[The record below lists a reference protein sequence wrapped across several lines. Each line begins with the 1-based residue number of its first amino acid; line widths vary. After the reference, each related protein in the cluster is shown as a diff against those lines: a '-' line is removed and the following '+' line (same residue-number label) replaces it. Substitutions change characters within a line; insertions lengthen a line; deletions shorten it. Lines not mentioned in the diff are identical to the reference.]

1 MLGLSSGMTSVSAPS
16 SRQLIGTYTADW
28 SSGVD
33 GWTNH
38 TTNNGTWTF
47 TRVASFGGKSNVLQV
62 DITADE
68 NDGTSGVRKSTGLS
82 TLQGDYLETTFDIYL
97 DSTQGATDRW
107 DGSDDVITYVYQPG
121 FDTETFDV
129 EQNKWASIS
138 TVQGATLTNATLLG
152 DSEPSDIP
160 VHANDTAIVYWT
172 SEGDRPLNGARFYLC
187 NYVVKHYR
195 SQLFT

>member
-1 MLGLSSGMTSVSAPS
+1 MLGLSSGITSVSAPS
-16 SRQLIGTYTADW
+16 SRQLIATYTADW

-38 TTNNGTWTF
+38 GGNNGTWTF

-68 NDGTSGVRKSTGLS
+68 NDGTSGASKNAGFS
-82 TLQGDYLETTFDIYL
+82 TLQGDYFETTFDIYL

-107 DGSDDVITYVYQPG
+107 DGSDDVTTYVYQPG
-121 FDTETFDV
+121 FDVDVFTV
-129 EQNKWASIS
+129 EQNKWASVS
-138 TVQGATLTNATLLG
+138 TVQGATLTNATLTS
-152 DSEPSDIP
+152 DPEPQDIP
-160 VHANDTAIVYWT
+160 TSQNKNALIYWT
-172 SEGDRPLNGARFYLC
+172 ENGDQPLNGARFYLC

>member
-1 MLGLSSGMTSVSAPS
+1 MLGLSSGIASVSAPS

-38 TTNNGTWTF
+38 TNNNGTWTF

-68 NDGTSGVRKSTGLS
+68 NDGTSGATKNTGLS
-82 TLQGDYLETTFDIYL
+82 KLQGDYFETTFDIYL

-107 DGSDDVITYVYQPG
+107 DGSDDVITYAYQPG
-121 FDTETFDV
+121 FDVDVFNV

-138 TVQGATLTNATLLG
+138 TVQGATLTNATLYS
-152 DSEPSDIP
+152 DAEPPDIP
-160 VHANDTAIVYWT
+160 TGSNATTLVYWT
-172 SEGDRPLNGARFYLC
+172 SAGDRPLNGARFYLC
-187 NYVVKHYR
+187 NYVVKQYR